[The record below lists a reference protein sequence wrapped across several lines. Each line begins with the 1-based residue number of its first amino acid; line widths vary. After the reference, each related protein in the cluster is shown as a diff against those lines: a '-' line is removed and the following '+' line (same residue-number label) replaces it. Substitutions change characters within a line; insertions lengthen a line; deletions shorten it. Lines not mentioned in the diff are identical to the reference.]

1 MTDTTS
7 TSGPTT
13 SGGTDYTT
21 IDFSPLVDLFDDE
34 VVTHSLVRD
43 VPLSGGRTLA
53 LLTLDN
59 GRDHTRPNTLGPVTL
74 VEFAAALDDL
84 AARASRGEIHGVAV
98 TGKPF
103 ILAAGADL
111 SKVSEIPSRQVG
123 KLLAQLG
130 HHALGK
136 LGTLGVPSFVFING
150 LALGGGL
157 EIALNADYRTVDQT
171 VPAIALPEVFLGLI
185 PGWGGSYLLPNLVG
199 IENALKVIIENPLK
213 NNRTLTGA
221 DALELGI
228 ADVLFGSVTFLE
240 DSIRWAD
247 GVIAGTTTVKRPNAP
262 GKIERLV
269 KWDAAIG
276 IARKMLQSRIGPIA
290 TSPYAALDLV
300 KAAKSGTRDEAFAR
314 EDDALADLIS
324 GDQLPASIYAFNL
337 VQKRAKRPA
346 GAPDKALARPITK
359 VGVIG
364 AGLMA
369 SQFALLFVRR
379 LKVPVVIT
387 DLDQARV
394 DKGVAYIHGEIA
406 TLQTKGRI
414 NADEANRLRALVTGT
429 TDKADFA
436 DADWVI
442 EAVFEELGV
451 KQDVFAEIEKHI
463 SPTAILATNTSS
475 LSVEQIGAKLAH
487 PERLVGFHFFNPV
500 AVMPL
505 IEVVNTPAT
514 DDVALSTAMVIAGK
528 LKKNAVITR
537 DTPGFVVNRVLAKL
551 LGEAMHAVDT
561 GTPFEVVNGA
571 LSPFGLPMTPFELL
585 ELVGLKVGA
594 HVLDTHHAAFPD
606 RFFES
611 TNLHRLA
618 EHGTILERNSKGQVT
633 GFDKGAQKI
642 VAGGTSP
649 MTAEQIL
656 RRIEDGLA
664 DEIKRM
670 LDDDVVHAPEDIDL
684 CMLLGAGWPFQ
695 MGGITPYL
703 DRVDAS
709 ERAFG
714 GTFHTP
720 MIRGVGSAV
729 PTGDSV
735 LN

>member
-1 MTDTTS
+1 MTDTT
-7 TSGPTT
+7 TAT
-13 SGGTDYTT
+13 GGTDYTAV
-21 IDFSPLVDLFDDE
+21 DFTPLVDLFGDE

-43 VPLSGGRTLA
+43 VPLTGGRTLA

-59 GRDHTRPNTLGPVTL
+59 GRDHTRPNTLGPLTL
-74 VEFAAALDDL
+74 LEFSRALDDL
-84 AARASRGEIHGVAV
+84 TGRAGRGEIHGVAV

-111 SKVSEIPSRQVG
+111 SKVTEIPSREVG

-136 LGTLGVPSFVFING
+136 LGTLGVPSFVFVNG

-157 EIALNADYRTVDQT
+157 EIALNADYRTVDKT
-171 VPAIALPEVFLGLI
+171 APAIALPEVFLGLI

-213 NNRTLTGA
+213 NNRTLTGT

-228 ADVLFGSVTFLE
+228 ADAMFGSVTFLE
-240 DSIRWAD
+240 ESIRWAD
-247 GVIAGTTTVKRPNAP
+247 GVLAGSITVNRPNAP

-269 KWDAAIG
+269 KWDAAIA
-276 IARKMLQSRIGPIA
+276 IARKMLQSRIGGVA
-290 TSPYAALDLV
+290 TAPYVALDLV
-300 KAAKSGTRDEAFAR
+300 KAARTGTRDAAFAR

-324 GDQLPASIYAFNL
+324 GDQLPASLYAFDL

-346 GAPDKALARPITK
+346 GTPDKALARPITK

-394 DKGVAYIHGEIA
+394 DKGVAYIHDEIA
-406 TLQTKGRI
+406 TLQKKGRI
-414 NADEANRLRALVTGT
+414 SPDEANRLRALVTGT

-451 KQDVFAEIEKHI
+451 KQEVFAEIEKHV

-475 LSVEQIGAKLAH
+475 LSVEQIGAKLVH
-487 PERLVGFHFFNPV
+487 PGRLVGFHFFNPV

-514 DDVALSTAMVIAGK
+514 DDVALSTAMVVAAK

-594 HVLDTHHAAFPD
+594 HVLDTHHTAFPD

-618 EHGTILERNSKGQVT
+618 EHGKILERNSKGQVT
-633 GFDKGAQKI
+633 GFDKGAQKM
-642 VAGGTSP
+642 VAGGTEP
-649 MTAEQIL
+649 LTAEQIL
-656 RRIEDGLA
+656 RRVEDGLA

-695 MGGITPYL
+695 MGGVTPYL
-703 DRVDAS
+703 DRVGAS
-709 ERAFG
+709 ERVFG
-714 GTFHTP
+714 GTFHSP
-720 MIRGVGSAV
+720 MIRGVGAAV
-729 PTGDSV
+729 PTGDSI
-735 LN
+735 LH